1 MGHRERG
8 APVIVPAGSGPE
20 APETS
25 GAAAVK
31 PPADPDLERATLGF
45 ERMLLTQLLKPLA
58 DSAGEE
64 APAAY
69 KEMLPDALAGAVVDG
84 GGIGLA
90 AELQRALVEERR

>member
-1 MGHRERG
+1 M
-8 APVIVPAGSGPE
+8 IVPAGTAPE
-20 APETS
+20 TPETS
-25 GAAAVK
+25 GAAAK
-31 PPADPDLERATLGF
+31 PAGDPELERATLGF

-90 AELQRALVEERR
+90 VELQRALVEERR